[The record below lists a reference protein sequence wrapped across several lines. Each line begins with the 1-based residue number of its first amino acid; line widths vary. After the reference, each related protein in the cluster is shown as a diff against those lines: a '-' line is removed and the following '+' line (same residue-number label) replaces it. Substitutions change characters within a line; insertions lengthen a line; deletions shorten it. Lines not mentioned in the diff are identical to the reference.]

1 MNRKILSIQVTDLN
15 MMISPPSVFYLM
27 LLFFGEMTQKSH
39 QLSSV
44 RQDRVFI
51 STNVGESVTLQCFYE
66 GEVVARFYWY
76 KQTLGEK
83 PRLISSFYS
92 YDKNGTFYDECENN
106 PRFTLSTEK
115 AQNHL
120 TITDVQVSDSATYFC
135 ASSFSVSFEFA
146 EGITV
151 SVKGSGSNSRPLI
164 QQSASKTIQPGG
176 SVTLNCTVHTGTCD
190 EEHSVY
196 WFRNSEESHS
206 GLIYSHGGRNDE
218 CERKPK
224 THTNTCVY
232 SLPMKNLDVSHAGI
246 YYCAVAS
253 CGYMLFGNGT
263 ELDFGSQETF
273 LLSVYFLIAALAF
286 TTILIFILAFL
297 IYGISRRQCTGSNAR
312 FSASS
317 ITNTENC
324 EPEET
329 LHYAALRVKKT
340 SRSTR
345 KRENPEDKC
354 LYSSIK

>member
-27 LLFFGEMTQKSH
+27 LLFFGEMAQKSH

-44 RQDRVFI
+44 HQNRGFI

-151 SVKGSGSNSRPLI
+151 SVKGSGLNSRPLI

-196 WFRNSEESHS
+196 WFRDSSESHS

-263 ELDFGSQETF
+263 KLDFKDKLDS
-273 LLSVYFLIAALAF
+273 LLLAYVLHGAVAF
-286 TTILIFILAFL
+286 NTILIVFL
-297 IYGISRRQCTGSNAR
+297 ISSMSLKKIKHCLCTESHRR
-312 FSASS
+312 FSDLTM
-317 ITNTENC
+317 TN
-324 EPEET
+324 ET
-329 LHYAALRVKKT
+329 GYESVLRANKINNTGRQGDDTWSECVYF
-340 SRSTR
+340 SV
-345 KRENPEDKC
+345 N
-354 LYSSIK
+354 

>member
-27 LLFFGEMTQKSH
+27 LLFFGEMAQKSH
-39 QLSSV
+39 QSSSV
-44 RQDRVFI
+44 HQDKGFI

-66 GEVVARFYWY
+66 GEVAARFYWY
-76 KQTLGEK
+76 KQTLGER

-120 TITDVQVSDSATYFC
+120 MITDLQVSDSATYFC
-135 ASSFSVSFEFA
+135 VCSFSVSFEFA

-151 SVKGSGSNSRPLI
+151 SVKGSALNSRPLI
-164 QQSASKTIQPGG
+164 QQSASKPIQPGG
-176 SVTLNCTVHTGTCD
+176 SVTLNCTVQTGTCD

-196 WFRNSEESHS
+196 WFRDSKESHS

-224 THTNTCVY
+224 TDTNTCVY
-232 SLPMKNLDVSHAGI
+232 SLPMKNLDVSHVGI

-253 CGYMLFGNGT
+253 CGYLLFGNGT
-263 ELDFGSQETF
+263 KLDFEDKLDSLLLAYVLNGAVAFNTIVIVF
-273 LLSVYFLIAALAF
+273 LISSMSLKKIKHCLCTESLRFSDLAMTNEMGYQSFLRANKINNTGRHGDDTWSECVYF
-286 TTILIFILAFL
+286 
-297 IYGISRRQCTGSNAR
+297 SVN
-312 FSASS
+312 
-317 ITNTENC
+317 
-324 EPEET
+324 
-329 LHYAALRVKKT
+329 
-340 SRSTR
+340 
-345 KRENPEDKC
+345 
-354 LYSSIK
+354 